1 MRVVKV
7 WLKMKTPS
15 PKKISKMAAVE
26 IETSS
31 ITIER
36 LLAPMLTFDSK
47 NLGRTFLTEKLTK
60 KKKYF
65 LGGRIL
71 V

>member
-47 NLGRTFLTEKLTK
+47 NLG
-60 KKKYF
+60 
-65 LGGRIL
+65 
-71 V
+71 